1 MNRGESS
8 ISVGALEYGGSLWL
22 FGGAHVPGV
31 FEVGTA
37 EFGGSTWAHLREGL
51 PQLEA
56 GFFRLSYAWA
66 GESGGIWQ
74 AGVRLAR
81 VSADLTADASPAAWR
96 YRKSFTS
103 GGEFRAARDRDS
115 ALRALAS

>member
-1 MNRGESS
+1 MTGGSAP
-8 ISVGALEYGGSLWL
+8 ISVSTLEYDGSLWL
-22 FGGAHVPGV
+22 FGGSNVPGI

-37 EFGGSTWAHLREGL
+37 EFGGSTWACLREAQ

-56 GFFRLSYAWA
+56 GFFRLSYSWA

-81 VSADLTADASPAAWR
+81 VSADLPADASPAAWR